1 MVGNSGNFAN
11 YRGSIERKRILG
23 ETNVNRRQAMEDM
36 VLGIIK
42 ACKDRML
49 QYGILLVLSYF
60 IGCRNDDIHV
70 NVEISRV
77 IIDVGGFIVTVITV
91 RIVNMTIS
99 VFAAVLIDVAFV
111 IMLSCM
117 RFAMFLILICMFD
130 GNN

>member
-1 MVGNSGNFAN
+1 
-11 YRGSIERKRILG
+11 
-23 ETNVNRRQAMEDM
+23 M
-36 VLGIIK
+36 VLEIIK

-49 QYGILLVLSYF
+49 QYGISLVLLYF
-60 IGCRNDDIHV
+60 IGCRNDDIYV
-70 NVEISRV
+70 NVDIFRV
-77 IIDVGGFIVTVITV
+77 IIDVGGFIVTIITV

-99 VFAAVLIDVAFV
+99 VFAAILINVAFV